1 MIWTFVFMI
10 VVFGILGF
18 LMNFLSVRKQRS
30 EKITQEEERA
40 KNNFWWGG

>member
-18 LMNFLSVRKQRS
+18 LWSLLSSKKQRS

-40 KNNFWWGG
+40 KSNYWGGS